1 MEKEEQKV
9 RQELFMLLANKSNE
23 INKIKQ
29 LLEKINNKNLKMSN
43 VSYLMIACEN
53 NNKEIIELLIKKGA
67 NINDVD
73 HNNRTALH
81 EACKKGNLEVVKILI
96 ENGANI
102 HIEEESG
109 KTAVTFA
116 TEIVQPESLEIIKY
130 LKDKGANLLV
140 KDKNN
145 NNLLHKVI
153 GGVQKDIKETIKIIK
168 YLISEKI
175 ELNEQ
180 NTIGNTPLINAILLT
195 KNIEIVKILIENGA
209 DINIENGTNKNAI
222 DLTIKRKSHEILD
235 VLLQYHDNINEKN
248 KEGDT
253 LLHQVCE
260 IENNVEM
267 INILIKHGIDVNIKN
282 DKKQTALEV
291 MKQKK
296 ANINSLND
304 KYDENINFLELY
316 KIYKELKEEI
326 KEEHRSEIKI
336 NKKKI

>member
-9 RQELFMLLANKSNE
+9 RQELFILLANKSNE

-153 GGVQKDIKETIKIIK
+153 GVQKDIKETIKIIK

-209 DINIENGTNKNAI
+209 DIKIENGSNKKAI
-222 DLTIKRKSHEILD
+222 DLAIRKKSHEILD
-235 VLLQYHDNINEKN
+235 VLLQYHDDINEKN

-253 LLHQVCE
+253 LLHQACE
-260 IENNVEM
+260 TGNNVEV
-267 INILIKHGIDVNIKN
+267 INILIKHGIDENIKN
-282 DKKQTALEV
+282 AKKQTALEV

-296 ANINSLND
+296 ENIKLLNEN
-304 KYDENINFLELY
+304 YDENINFLELY

-326 KEEHRSEIKI
+326 KEEHKNEIKI